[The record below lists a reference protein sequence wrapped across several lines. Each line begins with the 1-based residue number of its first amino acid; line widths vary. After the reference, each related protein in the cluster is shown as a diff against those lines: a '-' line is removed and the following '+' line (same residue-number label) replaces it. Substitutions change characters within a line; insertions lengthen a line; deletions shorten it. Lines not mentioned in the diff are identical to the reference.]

1 MIHDVGM
8 VFKWQQFFIVVG
20 KFTNDNVNACLPPPS
35 LFVHFGVKQKEK
47 MMINILY

>member
-20 KFTNDNVNACLPPPS
+20 KFTNDNVNACLPPLIICS
-35 LFVHFGVKQKEK
+35 FWLKQKEK